1 MRFEGYLTEFS
12 REKYGKGITFVD
24 IDDTLFH
31 TFAKITVLKDGKVV
45 RELDNQEYNS
55 YQLKDGETY
64 DFEQFRN
71 GKVFRDTSI
80 PIPQTINRI
89 KRMMA
94 QIKASDSGSK
104 IVFLTARESFTT
116 SPKDFYKTF
125 KEHGIPIDKGTVDVI
140 FAGDSWKHTETIDA
154 TKKKLIM
161 KFVKTGEYR
170 RVRILDD
177 HKPNVKAIKDL
188 ERSIPKDIEQKV
200 IDTYGLDMTTEKL
213 PPISFYALYVQPDGS
228 LQQL

>member
-1 MRFEGYLTEFS
+1 MRLDTYLTEFS
-12 REKYGKGITFVD
+12 RDGYGKGITFVD

-31 TFAKITVLKDGKVV
+31 TFAMILVKKGGKVI

-55 YQLKDGETY
+55 YQLKDGESY
-64 DFEQFRN
+64 DFGQFRD
-71 GKVFRDTSI
+71 GKIFRDTSI

-89 KRMMA
+89 KKMLS
-94 QIKASDSGSK
+94 QIKAQDNGSR
-104 IVFLTARESFTT
+104 IVFLTARESFTS

-125 KEHGIPIDKGTVDVI
+125 KEHGISLDKGMVDIV
-140 FAGDSWKHTETIDA
+140 FAGDSWNHTETIDA

-161 KFVKTGEYR
+161 KYIKTGEYR

-188 ERSIPKDIEQKV
+188 EKNLPKNIEQKV
-200 IDTYGLDMTTEKL
+200 IDHYGLDMSTEKL
-213 PPISFYALYVQPDGS
+213 PAISFYALFVQPDGS